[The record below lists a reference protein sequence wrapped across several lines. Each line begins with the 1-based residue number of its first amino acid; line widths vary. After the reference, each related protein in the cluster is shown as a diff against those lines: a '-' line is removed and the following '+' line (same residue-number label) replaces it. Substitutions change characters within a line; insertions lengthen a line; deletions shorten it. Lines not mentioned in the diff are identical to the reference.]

1 MIENR
6 ANECGLVLETGM
18 R

>member
-6 ANECGLVLETGM
+6 ANARAHT
-18 R
+18 